1 FSLALRPG
9 SYEITGWGRAPGSGL
24 LLPPSPENTTIPFGA
39 LFSTISIHVVRQVGV
54 TGTLLLPSGVG
65 PANVTVELS
74 SASQNLTISGSQFLT
89 RFLASPG
96 TFTYYAAAP
105 GANRSYAAVGSLT
118 VDNSGTISSSIDL
131 SGTATRVVANLT
143 RPVGGLLDANV
154 TVAIVGPGGLALTA
168 VAHSGQLT
176 ALLPSGSSY
185 GFAVAT
191 TQLVAT
197 ASGSIYQSFVVVP
210 GYTCAVG
217 GATMFCNV
225 PLVATPVLSGVTGTL
240 TYPGFP
246 SSLAGEV
253 QFVGPS
259 PSTNA
264 TTVAVENGSFSVA
277 LAPGTYSVYATAGGA
292 ASPVA
297 NLTDVVVGASPGLPL
312 SIGLAPTWVEALTL
326 TPPSGGVLGNA
337 EVRVSSPGGTVLKL
351 ADEPFGSM
359 LTIALPTGVYTIS
372 ASAPASPYG
381 VATNA
386 SATTTVSLLSGNA
399 ATHLT
404 LDYQFTRTASIVLTA
419 PTSAALGNGGMAT
432 FSYVVTNTGNAPEV
446 LHFTGS
452 PSTFNFT
459 FAPSNVSLG
468 TAGGNRSVG
477 GEVTI
482 RVPVGTIVDHPT
494 VTFEALLPNG
504 QPAGFATP
512 TPSISLTP
520 YYALSLG
527 GGAASSSSVSPYS
540 ASLAFYVRNPG
551 TATEFVRM
559 SVADATRLA
568 GLGWTSK
575 ILQGKSTV
583 PSSISIAAAGNTTFV
598 FQLASPAAQA
608 LPPGT

>member
-1 FSLALRPG
+1 
-9 SYEITGWGRAPGSGL
+9 
-24 LLPPSPENTTIPFGA
+24 
-39 LFSTISIHVVRQVGV
+39 
-54 TGTLLLPSGVG
+54 
-65 PANVTVELS
+65 
-74 SASQNLTISGSQFLT
+74 
-89 RFLASPG
+89 
-96 TFTYYAAAP
+96 
-105 GANRSYAAVGSLT
+105 
-118 VDNSGTISSSIDL
+118 
-131 SGTATRVVANLT
+131 
-143 RPVGGLLDANV
+143 
-154 TVAIVGPGGLALTA
+154 
-168 VAHSGQLT
+168 
-176 ALLPSGSSY
+176 
-185 GFAVAT
+185 
-191 TQLVAT
+191 
-197 ASGSIYQSFVVVP
+197 
-210 GYTCAVG
+210 
-217 GATMFCNV
+217 
-225 PLVATPVLSGVTGTL
+225 
-240 TYPGFP
+240 
-246 SSLAGEV
+246 
-253 QFVGPS
+253 
-259 PSTNA
+259 
-264 TTVAVENGSFSVA
+264 
-277 LAPGTYSVYATAGGA
+277 
-292 ASPVA
+292 
-297 NLTDVVVGASPGLPL
+297 
-312 SIGLAPTWVEALTL
+312 LAPTWVEALTL

-575 ILQGKSTV
+575 ILEGKTEIFSPISLAPGANDSFFLQLV
-583 PSSISIAAAGNTTFV
+583 SPS
-598 FQLASPAAQA
+598 AQA
-608 LPPGT
+608 TPPGTASVFAIGLNGSAPTSTLVITIPSLSLGLNQSSLLVTGPSVGSPPSTPDWLIPVLVFSPSIALVAILVARRYLKTRRWSRR